1 MTPVRVKDITKDFW
15 SQNQQLAIMTPFS
28 DFKKKKESSKVMMA
42 IYLIYDSKS
51 DFLKAGMTTDEI
63 VKDVNKNYLEDDNF
77 PWDKYQDIIDAY
89 KDKCTSR
96 LHKKVVNM
104 LDEIDE
110 IERSRSELSWDD
122 PVEAELKIK
131 LFDASK
137 KLYNEAI
144 DLQKKLNEEIAE
156 LELEGDYVPSMIEE
170 INL

>member
-15 SQNQQLAIMTPFS
+15 SQNQQLAIMAPFS
-28 DFKKKKESSKVMMA
+28 DFKKKKGSSKIMMA

-63 VKDVNKNYLEDDNF
+63 VKDVNKNYLEDENF
-77 PWDKYQDIIDAY
+77 PWENYQDIIDAY
-89 KDKCTSR
+89 KEKCTSR
-96 LHKKVVNM
+96 LHKKVMNM

-110 IERSRSELSWDD
+110 IEKSRSELSWDD
-122 PVEAELKIK
+122 PAEAELKIK

-144 DLQKKLNEEIAE
+144 ELQKKLNEEVAE
-156 LELEGDYVPSMIEE
+156 LELEGDYVPSMTEE
-170 INL
+170 FSL